1 MLIARHGGSSHYVR
15 PDAVYKTSVLQSIV
29 GYQPQQD
36 VMGVAQDFTQ
46 GPYAFQQ
53 GNVQFAPPTQSV
65 APSAVVTSVVA
76 QPGVSGPSVRLLGLG
91 NVQLLGKPPIT
102 FLGAFGA
109 TSNIGFFQKLKLR
122 FNAWRATKQARA
134 FMAAGMSGLGG
145 LTPYGPQAWAGGRV
159 VPGAAQRMGLLVAM
173 QQANQPQEFAQLNS
187 DALMQRWNILRAPTR

>member
-15 PDAVYKTSVLQSIV
+15 PDAVYKTGVLQSIV
-29 GYQPQQD
+29 GYEPHQD
-36 VMGVAQDFTQ
+36 VMGVAQGFTQ

-53 GNVQFAPPTQSV
+53 GNVDFATPTQSI
-65 APSAVVTSVVA
+65 APSAVITSMVA
-76 QPGVSGPSVRLLGLG
+76 QPGVSGFG
-91 NVQLLGKPPIT
+91 NVQLLGRPPIT

-109 TSNIGFFQKLKLR
+109 TSNIGFFQKLRLR

-134 FMAAGMSGLGG
+134 FMAAGMHGLGG